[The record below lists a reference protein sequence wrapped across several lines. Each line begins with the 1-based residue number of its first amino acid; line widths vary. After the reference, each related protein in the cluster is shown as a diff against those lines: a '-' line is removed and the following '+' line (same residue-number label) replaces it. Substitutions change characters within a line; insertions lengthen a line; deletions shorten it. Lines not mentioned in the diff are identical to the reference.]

1 MNPNSTSSCMGCL
14 NTKSVQIGVATVAGL
29 LSLFLLAKTVS
40 EFKQMNYIGSG
51 IPAQN
56 TLSVQGKAEVTI
68 KPDIANFSF
77 SVSEEAAG
85 PGLAQ
90 ENASK
95 KFNAIYETLK
105 ANGVAEKDVQ
115 VSGYSIYPRYEYP
128 AATMYGQTG
137 KRVLAAYVVTQTAE
151 VKVRKIEDAGKLLSL
166 VGTKGA
172 SDISGLAF
180 DVDKREEMVKSMRA
194 QAIADAKKNAESLAR
209 DLGVSIVRIVSFSEG
224 GYTPSY
230 YDGKA
235 MSTMARG
242 GIMEAA
248 VAPQIPTGETKLT
261 SNVSIVY
268 EVR

>member
-1 MNPNSTSSCMGCL
+1 MNPNSNPSSVV
-14 NTKSVQIGVATVAGL
+14 NTKSIQIGVVTVAGL
-29 LSLFLLAKTVS
+29 LSLFLLAKTIS
-40 EFKQMNYIGSG
+40 EFKQMTYIGSG

-56 TLSVQGKAEVTI
+56 SISVQGKAEITI
-68 KPDIANFSF
+68 KPDIATFTF

-90 ENASK
+90 ENTSK

-105 ANGVAEKDVQ
+105 ASGVEEKDIK

-128 AATMYGQTG
+128 TATVYGQTG

-172 SDISGLAF
+172 SDISGLTF
-180 DVDKREEMVKSMRA
+180 DVDKREEMVKNMRA
-194 QAIADAKKNAESLAR
+194 QAIADAKQNAESLAR

-230 YDGKA
+230 YDGKV

-242 GIMEAA
+242 GMMEAP
-248 VAPQIPTGETKLT
+248 VAPQIPVGETKLT
-261 SNVSIVY
+261 SNVSITY

>member
-1 MNPNSTSSCMGCL
+1 MNPNSNSSCWGCL
-14 NTKSVQIGVATVAGL
+14 NNKTAQTAVIAVASL

-40 EFKQMNYIGSG
+40 EFKQMNFIGSG

-56 TLSVQGKAEVTI
+56 TLSVQGKAELTI
-68 KPDIANFSF
+68 KPDIATFTF

-90 ENASK
+90 ENTSK
-95 KFNAIYETLK
+95 KSNAIYETLK
-105 ANGVAEKDVQ
+105 ANGVEEKDIK

-128 AATMYGQTG
+128 TATMYGQTG

-172 SDISGLAF
+172 SDISGLMF
-180 DVDKREEMVKSMRA
+180 DVDKREEMVKNMRA

-209 DLGVSIVRIVSFSEG
+209 DLGVKIVRIVNFSEG
-224 GYTPSY
+224 GYTPAY
-230 YDGKA
+230 YDAKVMT
-235 MSTMARG
+235 MSARG
-242 GIMEAA
+242 GAVEAA
-248 VAPQIPTGETKLT
+248 IAPQIPTGETKLV
-261 SNVSIVY
+261 SNVSITY

>member
-1 MNPNSTSSCMGCL
+1 MGCL
-14 NTKSVQIGVATVAGL
+14 NTKSAQIGMAAVAGL

-40 EFKQMNYIGSG
+40 EFKQMTYIGSG

-68 KPDIANFSF
+68 KPDIATFSF
-77 SVSEEAAG
+77 TVSEEAAG

-90 ENASK
+90 ENTSK

-105 ANGVAEKDVQ
+105 ASGVEEKDIK

-137 KRVLAAYVVTQTAE
+137 KRVLAAYVVTQTADI
-151 VKVRKIEDAGKLLSL
+151 KVRKIEDAGKLLAL

-180 DVDKREEMVKSMRA
+180 DVDKREEMVKNMRA
-194 QAIADAKKNAESLAR
+194 QAIADAKKSAESLAR

-224 GYTPSY
+224 GYAPAY
-230 YDGKA
+230 YDGKV
-235 MSTMARG
+235 MSMSARG
-242 GIMEAA
+242 GMEAA
-248 VAPQIPTGETKLT
+248 VAPQIPVGETKLT
-261 SNVSIVY
+261 SNVSITY